1 MLTYT
6 IFDEMMD
13 LINLF
18 DGFFNER
25 SEAGTDYPYSAVY
38 EGADDLEIRMV
49 VPGVKPGDISIHLV
63 DNSLVIEGEKKS
75 DVTEERYLRRERAFG
90 KFSRNIALPF
100 RVNPEKIEAELKN
113 GMLTVRLYKSED
125 AKPRR
130 IAIN

>member
-6 IFDEMMD
+6 VFDEMMD
-13 LINLF
+13 LRNLI

-25 SEAGTDYPYSAVY
+25 TDSRKDYPYAAVY

-49 VPGVKPGDISIHLV
+49 VPGVKPEEISIHLV

-75 DVTEERYLRRERAFG
+75 DVTEDRYLRRERAFG
-90 KFSRNIALPF
+90 KFSRNITLPF
-100 RVNPEKIEAELKN
+100 RVDTDKIEAGLKN
-113 GMLTVRLYKSED
+113 GMLKVHLYKSED
-125 AKPRR
+125 AKPRK

>member
-13 LINLF
+13 LRNLI

-25 SEAGTDYPYSAVY
+25 TDSRKDYPYAAVY
-38 EGADDLEIRMV
+38 EGTDDLEIRMII
-49 VPGVKPGDISIHLV
+49 PGVKAEDLNIHLME
-63 DNSLVIEGEKKS
+63 NNLVIEGEKKS
-75 DVTEERYLRRERAFG
+75 DVTEDRYLRRERAFG
-90 KFSRNIALPF
+90 KFSRNIALPY
-100 RVNPEKIEAELKN
+100 RVNPDKIEAELKN
-113 GMLTVRLYKSED
+113 GILSVRLYKSED

>member
-13 LINLF
+13 LRNLI

-25 SEAGTDYPYSAVY
+25 TESKKDYPYAAVY

-49 VPGVKPGDISIHLV
+49 VPGVKPEDISIHLV

-75 DVTEERYLRRERAFG
+75 DVTEDRYLRRERAFG
-90 KFSRNIALPF
+90 KFSRNLALPF

-125 AKPRR
+125 AKPRK
-130 IAIN
+130 IEIH